1 MLLNT
6 TLSHTLPIHVCDDI
20 GSRGKALHQFHVSGS
35 QRVSLLLARGIV
47 VTAGVAIVQ
56 SCSDQN
62 SFAAPS
68 FAIVIL
74 AVSQALLG
82 VTYRVY
88 DYAFV
93 ANIISAY
100 V

>member
-1 MLLNT
+1 MFLNT
-6 TLSHTLPIHVCDDI
+6 TLSHTLPIHVCEDI

-35 QRVSLLLARGIV
+35 QQVSLLLARGIV

-56 SCSDQN
+56 SCSHQN

-68 FAIVIL
+68 FATVIH

>member
-1 MLLNT
+1 MFLNT
-6 TLSHTLPIHVCDDI
+6 TLSHTLPIHVCEDI

-35 QRVSLLLARGIV
+35 QQVSLLLARGIV
-47 VTAGVAIVQ
+47 VTAGVAIV
-56 SCSDQN
+56 
-62 SFAAPS
+62 
-68 FAIVIL
+68 
-74 AVSQALLG
+74 SQALLG
-82 VTYRVY
+82 GTYRVY

>member
-1 MLLNT
+1 MFLNT
-6 TLSHTLPIHVCDDI
+6 TLSHTLPIHVCEDI

-35 QRVSLLLARGIV
+35 QQVSLLLARGM

-56 SCSDQN
+56 SCSHQN

-68 FAIVIL
+68 FATVIL

>member
-1 MLLNT
+1 MFLNT
-6 TLSHTLPIHVCDDI
+6 TLSHTLPIHVCEDI

-35 QRVSLLLARGIV
+35 QQVSLLLARGIV

-56 SCSDQN
+56 RFAHQN
-62 SFAAPS
+62 SF
-68 FAIVIL
+68 

-93 ANIISAY
+93 
-100 V
+100 

>member
-1 MLLNT
+1 
-6 TLSHTLPIHVCDDI
+6 VCEDI

-35 QRVSLLLARGIV
+35 QQVSLLLARGIV